1 MMHYAGQAAMAPVL
15 ALPCLPLNR
24 VQAVPQRCSGFSCW
38 LTNCQPKAYN
48 QPMQPVLTAS
58 QMAALDRY
66 TIDTVGLDG
75 KLLMSNAAREV
86 LRHLRER
93 FPRVKRPVIFAGSG
107 NNGGDGI
114 ALAYYAQQEG
124 LSPAL
129 VLCYPGAVYPPQLSE
144 AAQYFFRICEQAY
157 VPVKMLGNPAPVME
171 VLSDTGADLIVDA
184 LFGTGLD
191 RRLGEY
197 YLALIDRLNN
207 AGLPVLAVD
216 CPSGLNCSTGEVM
229 GDVLRAEA
237 TVTMGHAKLGFLH
250 PAAGDYLGE
259 LTIARLGFASLT
271 DAGIAVD
278 THSWPDACW
287 EPLRKP
293 RAMNTHKGHYGRLLI
308 IAGNRR
314 YTGAPRLCSRAAV
327 RSGAGLV
334 RLVVP
339 GPIHAICCDDPLV
352 MVAGHACDGHGGF
365 AAEPSDELLEY
376 MGWADAL
383 VIGPGLSD
391 APDAVQLVQSVLA
404 QTEVPT
410 VIDADGLR
418 ALWQAV
424 QDGPGAERGTRRRNW
439 PLILTPHTGELGQL
453 AGVPTVEANARW
465 FELPAK
471 VADKLDAIVLAK
483 SCQCQIA
490 LPGGGLLFPRR
501 GNPALASGGTGDVLA
516 GMLGALLARYHA
528 GINASDSGLAPNN
541 ALRRLQ
547 IAEITATA
555 VNLHAM
561 AAQLGVDEL
570 GENGF
575 TATDLTEFIPGA
587 MLELA
592 GLY

>member
-1 MMHYAGQAAMAPVL
+1 
-15 ALPCLPLNR
+15 
-24 VQAVPQRCSGFSCW
+24 
-38 LTNCQPKAYN
+38 
-48 QPMQPVLTAS
+48 MQPVLTSS

-66 TIDTVGLDG
+66 TIETVGLDG

-86 LRHLRER
+86 LRVLLER
-93 FPRVKRPVIFAGSG
+93 FPRSKRPVIFAGTG

-114 ALAYYAQQEG
+114 ALAYYALQAG
-124 LSPAL
+124 LAPAL
-129 VLCYPGAVYPPQLSE
+129 VICHPGVAYPPQLSE
-144 AAQYFFRICEQAY
+144 DAQYFFRICEQAY
-157 VPVKMLGNPAPVME
+157 VPTKMLCNPAPVME
-171 VLSDTGADLIVDA
+171 VLSDTGADLVVDA

-197 YLALIDRLNN
+197 YLALIDRLNH

-216 CPSGLNCSTGEVM
+216 CPSGLNCTTGEVM
-229 GDVLRAEA
+229 GDVLRADA
-237 TVTMGHAKLGFLH
+237 TVTMGHAKRGFYH
-250 PAAGDYLGE
+250 PAAGDYLGA

-271 DAGIAVD
+271 DAGIAID
-278 THSWPDACW
+278 AHAWPDACW

-308 IAGNRR
+308 IAGSRR
-314 YTGAPRLCSRAAV
+314 YTGAPRLAARAAM
-327 RSGAGLV
+327 RAGAGLV

-339 GPIHAICCDDPLV
+339 GPIHAICCDDPAV
-352 MVAGHACDGHGGF
+352 MVSAHACDGHGGF
-365 AAEPSDELLEY
+365 AAEPSEELLED
-376 MGWADAL
+376 MAWADAL
-383 VIGPGLSD
+383 VIGPGMS
-391 APDAVQLVQSVLA
+391 ASPDATQLVQAVLA
-404 QTEVPT
+404 HAEVPV

-424 QDGPGAERGTRRRNW
+424 QDGPGAELGAGRRDW
-439 PLILTPHTGELGQL
+439 PLLLTPHTGELGQL
-453 AGVPTVEANARW
+453 AGVSPAEANARW

-490 LPGGGLLFPRR
+490 LPGGGTLFPRH

-528 GINASDSGLAPNN
+528 GVNAGGSVLAPN
-541 ALRRLQ
+541 AAMRRLQ

-561 AAQLGVDEL
+561 AAQLGVEDL
-570 GENGF
+570 GENGL
-575 TATDLTEFIPGA
+575 TATDLVDYIPDA
-587 MLELA
+587 MLALA
-592 GLY
+592 QLNQH